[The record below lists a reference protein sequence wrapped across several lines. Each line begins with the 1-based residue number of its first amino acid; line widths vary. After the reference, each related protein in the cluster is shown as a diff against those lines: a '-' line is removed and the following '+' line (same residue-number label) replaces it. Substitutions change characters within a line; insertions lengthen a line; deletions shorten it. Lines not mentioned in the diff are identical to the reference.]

1 MMILKVVILS
11 LLCNYC
17 DADHCTDSCD
27 QQFPG
32 GLNVTMCGTDM
43 ETHLTH
49 SDAFYDNT
57 CYDLCGIMTYY
68 EGVCGCP
75 HNCYNEFNQGTCM
88 MMDNAKCQCAAG
100 WGGDDCSLP
109 LTGNSCSL
117 HGSIVSTTDK
127 DSVFPFDYCL
137 CDRGFT
143 GSDCS
148 SSELTLTNHP
158 WGNIFDVKTYYDDKY
173 EDEHPVWNI
182 SVIATVRVEIA
193 VEDYMYLLNPEN
205 LYTEDYTLTMD
216 TFKNQLPML
225 DFV

>member
-127 DSVFPFDYCL
+127 DSVYVIV
-137 CDRGFT
+137 
-143 GSDCS
+143 GSPA
-148 SSELTLTNHP
+148 L
-158 WGNIFDVKTYYDDKY
+158 
-173 EDEHPVWNI
+173 
-182 SVIATVRVEIA
+182 IA
-193 VEDYMYLLNPEN
+193 VLRNSHLPIILGEISLMSKPTTMISMKMNI
-205 LYTEDYTLTMD
+205 LYGTYPSLQQSE
-216 TFKNQLPML
+216 
-225 DFV
+225 